1 MTHCGQFWGP
11 SLPLQEGYG
20 ERGEMP
26 TDGDEKGQT
35 QVPGPQAGMNRVGL
49 AYPGEEEL
57 EGGSNSSC
65 SYLKSVTKRMEPKFS
80 VELCNIT
87 RGNRQ
92 KLLIR

>member
-1 MTHCGQFWGP
+1 MTYCGQFWGP
-11 SLPLQEGYG
+11 SLLLQEGYG

-26 TDGDEKGQT
+26 ADGDEKGQT
-35 QVPGPQAGMNRVGL
+35 RVPDPQGGMNRVGL
-49 AYPGEEEL
+49 TYLGEEEL
-57 EGGSNSSC
+57 EEGSNSSC
-65 SYLKSVTKRMEPKFS
+65 SYLKAVTKRVESKFS